1 MCMYIGIEEL
11 AANALIGT
19 WGDKR
24 ETEEIA
30 KDIYAARTLG
40 REVNLWHYG
49 RIEGLVI
56 ENWLARQ
63 R

>member
-40 REVNLWHYG
+40 REVNL
-49 RIEGLVI
+49 
-56 ENWLARQ
+56 
-63 R
+63 

>member
-1 MCMYIGIEEL
+1 MNTPPPVAEL
-11 AANALIGT
+11 TDPVVARQKNIMETLIGT

-40 REVNLWHYG
+40 REVNL
-49 RIEGLVI
+49 
-56 ENWLARQ
+56 
-63 R
+63 